1 MARRMGGMERRMGMG
16 GEWEGEWMDRRMG
29 MEGELMDIPIDT
41 YYMEINRTEIKRAE
55 IKAGGQ

>member
-1 MARRMGGMERRMGMG
+1 
-16 GEWEGEWMDRRMG
+16 MG